1 MGWYDQAKED
11 RSLAHHGI
19 KGQKWGVRRFQD
31 YDGTRIKSGSSKSKS
46 NKKVHDFQDY
56 SKSNRSAKTDLVLS
70 TIAGYGMTAVSA
82 IANVATISSGYVI
95 PQVALLTPVA
105 AITSVAGTAAIIS
118 GDIAEHKANKKEKK
132 FAEERAQNPV
142 DKKTGFHKKTKDM
155 TPEEDMERVN
165 PGYMNWDANTK
176 NNCVLCTMSYELRR
190 RGYDVQAQKAT
201 QGYSEELVK
210 DWYTGSKIKRSEG
223 SLSDADAI
231 NNAIHGYPMNATQ
244 KSAMITNTVHEI
256 EKQPKGAR
264 GMLSVTWDRTTSGH
278 ALSYANENGKMVL
291 YDTQANERYEG
302 EAAKNYLERCSQ
314 IGVIRLDNCKINNK
328 YIKEVAS

>member
-11 RSLAHHGI
+11 RSLAHHGVL
-19 KGQKWGVRRFQD
+19 GQKWGVRRFQN

-46 NKKVHDFQDY
+46 TKKVHDFKDY
-56 SKSNRSAKTDLVLS
+56 SKSDRSERRSLVTS
-70 TIAGYGMTAVSA
+70 TLAAYGMTAA
-82 IANVATISSGYVI
+82 TAAANVATISSGYVI
-95 PQVALLTPVA
+95 PQVALMTPVM
-105 AITSVAGTAAIIS
+105 AITSVAGTAGIIA
-118 GDIAEHKANKKEKK
+118 GDIAEHKANKKEKQ

-142 DKKTGFHKKTKDM
+142 DKKTGFHKKIKEM
-155 TPEEDMERVN
+155 SPEEDMERVN
-165 PGYMNWDANTK
+165 PGFRNWDANTK

-201 QGYSEELVK
+201 HGYSEELVK

-223 SLSDADAI
+223 SLSDEDAI

-244 KSAMITNTVHEI
+244 KSAMIANTVHEV

-302 EAAKNYLERCSQ
+302 DAAKSYLEKCSQ
-314 IGVIRLDNCKINNK
+314 ISVTRLDNCKINDK